1 MARASVVVGRGYCS
15 SSKEQRKRSKLA
27 SIIFAL
33 LETVVLIVMLGLSGN
48 DIKTDHWISDGMI
61 SLIHWMRII
70 SIVIICIHTLIIA
83 WGIKEFLWPNHGEKF
98 SLTIQGSHERRPTR
112 HRRTMYGVTVS
123 DNVTIEYN
131 RNPDGLLVYFRK
143 VKEGS
148 STTGPYCQPLLLP
161 LKGWFTFFQVLI
173 LLTLIT
179 STIIYYIYCHAD
191 DVYDGG
197 FLSNLGSYPSLLFIL
212 LIIAS
217 VLQVP
222 VVMSS
227 YYGAEDCGFCCPL
240 LWVSYTRWFKHTNA
254 YTELIQQK
262 IQAKH
267 GEKLKQEGDQL
278 ATAIRQNMQRVDVN
292 GVTYR
297 DVGPATTKRYQDQLV
312 LLHLLLAQEHDQVCK
327 DVFPEQNIE
336 GKGVSFTLTADEID
350 TLNIYAKQVLD
361 AKVPMEVISSDPTT
375 NFTEDSKVEDG
386 SNCTESI

>member
-1 MARASVVVGRGYCS
+1 MARASVVVGRGCCS
-15 SSKEQRKRSKLA
+15 SSKKWRRRSNLA
-27 SIIFAL
+27 SIIFAI
-33 LETVVLIVMLGLSGN
+33 LETLVLIVMLGLSGHVT
-48 DIKTDHWISDGMI
+48 KTDHWIPDALEN
-61 SLIHWMRII
+61 LIHWMNII
-70 SIVIICIHTLIIA
+70 ASVIICIHTLIIA
-83 WGIKEFLWPNHGEKF
+83 WGLKELLWPNQGEKF

-131 RNPDGLLVYFRK
+131 RNPEGTLVYFRK
-143 VKEGS
+143 VKKGS

-161 LKGWFTFFQVLI
+161 LKGWFTFFHVMI

-179 STIIYYIYCHAD
+179 STIIYYVFNSD
-191 DVYDGG
+191 DLG
-197 FLSNLGSYPSLLFIL
+197 FLGNLETYSSLQFIL
-212 LIIAS
+212 LIVAS
-217 VLQVP
+217 ILQVP

-227 YYGAEDCGFCCPL
+227 YYRAEDCGFCCPL

-267 GEKLKQEGDQL
+267 GEKLKQEGDL
-278 ATAIRQNMQRVDVN
+278 LGAAIRQNMQKVDVN

-327 DVFPEQNIE
+327 EVFPEKSIE

-350 TLNIYAKQVLD
+350 ILNIYAQEVLD
-361 AKVPMEVISSDPTT
+361 TKMPEVVISKDPTNT
-375 NFTEDSKVEDG
+375 STEDLQM
-386 SNCTESI
+386 

>member
-1 MARASVVVGRGYCS
+1 MARASVVVGRGCCL
-15 SSKEQRKRSKLA
+15 SSKKWRRKSNFA
-27 SIIFAL
+27 SITFGI
-33 LETVVLIVMLGLSGN
+33 LETMVLIVMLGLSGG
-48 DIKTDHWISDGMI
+48 DTKTDHWISDGLVN
-61 SLIHWMRII
+61 LIHWMNSIT
-70 SIVIICIHTLIIA
+70 IVIICIHSLIIA
-83 WGIKEFLWPNHGEKF
+83 WGLKEIFWPNHGEQF

-131 RNPDGLLVYFRK
+131 KNPEGMLVYFRK

-161 LKGWFTFFQVLI
+161 LKGWFTFFHVMI

-179 STIIYYIYCHAD
+179 STTIYYIYSNAD
-191 DVYDGG
+191 DLH
-197 FLSNLGSYPSLLFIL
+197 FLGNLETYSSLLFIL
-212 LIIAS
+212 LIVATI
-217 VLQVP
+217 LQVP

-227 YYGAEDCGFCCPL
+227 YYRAEDCGFCCPL

-254 YTELIQQK
+254 YTELLQQK

-267 GEKLKQEGDQL
+267 GEKLKQEGDLL
-278 ATAIRQNMQRVDVN
+278 ATAIRQNMQSVDVN

-327 DVFPEQNIE
+327 EVFPEKNIE

-350 TLNIYAKQVLD
+350 ILNIYAEKVMD
-361 AKVPMEVISSDPTT
+361 AMVPVEVISKDPA
-375 NFTEDSKVEDG
+375 NASMEDSQIEDG
-386 SNCTESI
+386 NNCNNADTI